1 MKDFCS
7 VGTSSLLDYRQ
18 SLRKITAKEKK
29 ILVLLALDITE
40 GAVNWFK
47 HFATRHLFFVMQRGV
62 LAFSSCTPIIGRWQV
77 TRWGRGY
84 QSGGVVG
91 KVGRPAVMLASVEE
105 SSRCENKLFQS

>member
-40 GAVNWFK
+40 GAV
-47 HFATRHLFFVMQRGV
+47 
-62 LAFSSCTPIIGRWQV
+62 SSTIGRWQV

-84 QSGGVVG
+84 QSRGVVG
-91 KVGRPAVMLASVEE
+91 KVGRPAVMLASEE
-105 SSRCENKLFQS
+105 SSRCENKLFQSSRSRDRKRCGDGRRF